1 MRSIVA
7 ITVSALVCVCCD
19 LSFADPATDS
29 QDNKQIQSEK
39 QAETTEPVAQDEQV
53 KKNDNAQKDEQAKK
67 DDNAQKDEQAK
78 KDDNAQKDEQVK
90 KDDNAQKDE
99 QVKKDDN
106 AQKADPSKPSAP
118 AMDPQIALAFQ
129 EFNNF
134 RARYGL
140 RPCRFDPNLQRIAQY
155 HSNNMYYRQM
165 LYHSGTP
172 YVAENVYMGSYSGV
186 HAVRVWMGSP
196 GHSANM
202 LGPYTR
208 VGIARA
214 GQFFTMILQ

>member
-1 MRSIVA
+1 MNMRSIIA

-19 LSFADPATDS
+19 LSFADPAADS
-29 QDNKQIQSEK
+29 QDNKQIQSEN
-39 QAETTEPVAQDEQV
+39 QAETTQPFAQE
-53 KKNDNAQKDEQAKK
+53 EQAKK
-67 DDNAQKDEQAK
+67 DDNAQKE
-78 KDDNAQKDEQVK
+78 EQVK

-99 QVKKDDN
+99 QAKKDDN